1 MAWIQTV
8 DEADATGIVKEEYDA
23 AIARA
28 GQVYNIVK
36 LLSVRPKS
44 MRPFIELY
52 IAIMFDEDSPLSRM
66 QREMIATVVSKVNEC
81 HY

>member
-23 AIARA
+23 ALERA
-28 GQVYNIVK
+28 GQLYNIVK

-52 IAIMFDEDSPLSRM
+52 IAIMFDEGSPLSRM
-66 QREMIATVVSKVNEC
+66 QREMIATVVSKVNKC

>member
-1 MAWIQTV
+1 MAWIRTV
-8 DEADATGIVKEEYDA
+8 DEAEATGIVKEEYDA

-28 GQVYNIVK
+28 GHVYNIVK

>member
-23 AIARA
+23 ALARA
-28 GQVYNIVK
+28 GQLYNIVK

-52 IAIMFDEDSPLSRM
+52 IAIMFDEGSPLSRM

>member
-23 AIARA
+23 ALERA
-28 GQVYNIVK
+28 GQLFNIVR
-36 LLSVRPKS
+36 LFSVRPKS
-44 MRPFIELY
+44 MRAFVELY
-52 IAIMFDEDSPLSRM
+52 KVVMHDEDCPLSRM
-66 QREMIATVVSKVNEC
+66 QREMIATVVSKVNQC

>member
-8 DEADATGIVKEEYDA
+8 DEADATGIVKAEYDA
-23 AIARA
+23 PLARA
-28 GQVYNIVK
+28 GELYNIVK
-36 LLSVRPKS
+36 LFSARPKS
-44 MRPFIELY
+44 MRAFVELY
-52 IAIMFDEDSPLSRM
+52 KVVMHDEDCPLSRM

>member
-8 DEADATGIVKEEYDA
+8 DENEATGIVKEEYDA

-28 GQVYNIVK
+28 GHLYNIVK
-36 LLSVRPKS
+36 LFSVRPKS
-44 MRPFIELY
+44 MHAFVELY
-52 IAIMFDEDSPLSRM
+52 KVVMHDPDSPLSRA
-66 QREMIATVVSKVNEC
+66 QREMIATVVSKVNQC

>member
-1 MAWIQTV
+1 MAWIHTV
-8 DEADATGIVKEEYDA
+8 DEADATSMVKAEYDA

-28 GQVYNIVK
+28 GQLYNIVK
-36 LLSVRPKS
+36 LFSVRPKS
-44 MRPFIELY
+44 MHAFVELY
-52 IAIMFDEDSPLSRM
+52 KVVMHDPDCPLSRM

>member
-1 MAWIQTV
+1 MAWIRTV
-8 DEADATGIVKEEYDA
+8 DEAEATGIVKEEYDA
-23 AIARA
+23 ALARA
-28 GQVYNIVK
+28 GQLYNIVK

-52 IAIMFDEDSPLSRM
+52 IAIMFDEDSPLSRI

>member
-23 AIARA
+23 ALERA
-28 GQVYNIVK
+28 GQLYNIVR
-36 LLSVRPKS
+36 LFSVRPKS
-44 MRPFIELY
+44 MRAFVELY
-52 IAIMFDEDSPLSRM
+52 KVVMHDEDSPLSRG

>member
-1 MAWIQTV
+1 MAWIRTV
-8 DEADATGIVKEEYDA
+8 DEADAVGIVKEEYDA

>member
-23 AIARA
+23 ALERA
-28 GQVYNIVK
+28 GQLFNIVR
-36 LLSVRPKS
+36 LFSVRPKS
-44 MRPFIELY
+44 IRAFVELY
-52 IAIMFDEDSPLSRM
+52 KVVMHDEDCPLSRM

>member
-23 AIARA
+23 AMARA
-28 GQVYNIVK
+28 GEIYNIVK
-36 LLSVRPKS
+36 LFSVRPKS
-44 MRPFIELY
+44 MRAFVELY
-52 IAIMFDEDSPLSRM
+52 LVVMFDEESPLTRM

-81 HY
+81 DY

>member
-1 MAWIQTV
+1 MAWIRTV
-8 DEADATGIVKEEYDA
+8 DETEATGIVKEEYDA

>member
-8 DEADATGIVKEEYDA
+8 DEADATGIVKAEYDA
-23 AIARA
+23 ALERA
-28 GQVYNIVK
+28 GQLYNIVK

>member
-8 DEADATGIVKEEYDA
+8 DATEATGIVKAEYEA

-28 GQVYNIVK
+28 GELYNIVR
-36 LLSVRPKS
+36 LFSARPKS
-44 MRPFIELY
+44 MQAFVELY
-52 IAIMFDEDSPLSRM
+52 KVVMHDEDCPLTRM

>member
-8 DEADATGIVKEEYDA
+8 NEAEATGVVKEEYDA

-28 GQVYNIVK
+28 GRLYNIVK
-36 LLSVRPKS
+36 LFSVRPKS
-44 MRPFIELY
+44 MRAFVELY
-52 IAIMFDEDSPLSRM
+52 KVVMHDPDSPLSRA
-66 QREMIATVVSKVNEC
+66 QREMIATVVSKVNQC

>member
-8 DEADATGIVKEEYDA
+8 DGAEATGIVKEEYDA

-28 GQVYNIVK
+28 EHLPNIVK
-36 LLSVRPKS
+36 LFSVRPKS
-44 MRPFIELY
+44 MRAFFELY
-52 IAIMFDEDSPLSRM
+52 KVVMRDETSPLSRT
-66 QREMIATVVSKVNEC
+66 QREIIATVVSQVNKC

>member
-1 MAWIQTV
+1 MAWINTV
-8 DEADATGIVKEEYDA
+8 DETEATGVVKAEYDA

-28 GQVYNIVK
+28 GQLYNIVK
-36 LLSVRPKS
+36 LFSVRPKS
-44 MRPFIELY
+44 MRAFVELY
-52 IAIMFDEDSPLSRM
+52 KIVMHDPDCPLSRM

>member
-1 MAWIQTV
+1 MAWIRTV
-8 DEADATGIVKEEYDA
+8 DEAEAPGIVKEEYDA

>member
-8 DEADATGIVKEEYDA
+8 DEADATGIVKAEYDA

-28 GQVYNIVK
+28 GELYNIVK
-36 LLSVRPKS
+36 LFSARPKS
-44 MRPFIELY
+44 MRAFVELY
-52 IAIMFDEDSPLSRM
+52 KVVMHDEDCPLSQM

-81 HY
+81 DY

>member
-8 DEADATGIVKEEYDA
+8 DEADATGIVKAEYDA
-23 AIARA
+23 ALQRA
-28 GQVYNIVK
+28 GQLYNIVR
-36 LLSVRPKS
+36 LFSVRPKS
-44 MRPFIELY
+44 MRAFVELY
-52 IAIMFDEDSPLSRM
+52 KVVMHDEACPLSRM

>member
-1 MAWIQTV
+1 MAWIRTV
-8 DEADATGIVKEEYDA
+8 DEVEATGIVKEEYDA
-23 AIARA
+23 ALARA